1 MPVETTERAI
11 KYIFNTINSDIC
23 VSDVRVAQGKQRRHD
38 RWQLMVECNDIQEI
52 PHSFILP
59 NMGPEYEDLKI
70 KVFVEGRQAFSD
82 TSPPLPSHQASTIVD
97 TQIKTPERAS
107 TPLAQ
112 SASLSSTTEN
122 RAPAKPSV
130 KSHPPTN
137 TPSNRPRP
145 TPSPNEGQ
153 PFMKK
158 VKPQDK
164 GVLGKEEPA
173 PSAEEEHDPT
183 CDAVSRARIKAS
195 YEEKVEAN
203 RQARE
208 RRAAEV
214 EMRKQQRKRN
224 VRNSDVNGRKIDS
237 FFSSLP
243 RV

>member
-1 MPVETTERAI
+1 
-11 KYIFNTINSDIC
+11 
-23 VSDVRVAQGKQRRHD
+23 
-38 RWQLMVECNDIQEI
+38 
-52 PHSFILP
+52 
-59 NMGPEYEDLKI
+59 
-70 KVFVEGRQAFSD
+70 
-82 TSPPLPSHQASTIVD
+82 
-97 TQIKTPERAS
+97 
-107 TPLAQ
+107 
-112 SASLSSTTEN
+112 
-122 RAPAKPSV
+122 
-130 KSHPPTN
+130 
-137 TPSNRPRP
+137 
-145 TPSPNEGQ
+145 
-153 PFMKK
+153 MKK

-164 GVLGKEEPA
+164 DVLGKAEPA
-173 PSAEEEHDPT
+173 PRAEEEHDLT

>member
-1 MPVETTERAI
+1 
-11 KYIFNTINSDIC
+11 
-23 VSDVRVAQGKQRRHD
+23 
-38 RWQLMVECNDIQEI
+38 
-52 PHSFILP
+52 
-59 NMGPEYEDLKI
+59 MGPEYEDLKI
-70 KVFVEGRQAFSD
+70 KVFVEGRQAFYD
-82 TSPPLPSHQASTIVD
+82 TFTPLPSHQASVIAD

-112 SASLSSTTEN
+112 SASLGPTTEN
-122 RAPAKPSV
+122 RASSTPAV

-158 VKPQDK
+158 VKPQVK
-164 GVLGKEEPA
+164 GVLGKA
-173 PSAEEEHDPT
+173 EEHDPT
-183 CDAVSRARIKAS
+183 GDAVSRARIKAS

-203 RQARE
+203 CQARE

-224 VRNSDVNGRKIDS
+224 VRNSDLNGRKIDS